1 MSITHLLLDI
11 EGTTCPVS
19 FVADVLF
26 PYARKALPGFLAAHA
41 EDPEIQDL
49 VAQAEE
55 AWLNDDHPS
64 AVALRSQSFQGDA
77 STRVAA
83 YLQDLIDRDVKLT
96 SLKDLQGR
104 IWRNGYAQGEL
115 VAPLYPD
122 VPESLQR
129 WHKSGLV
136 LAVYSSGSVPAQ
148 QLLYGHST
156 AGDLRALFSHW
167 FDTRVGSKQDERSYR
182 SIAEHMEVAPAD
194 VLFISDSLSE
204 LEAAASAGMTVL
216 FSDREG
222 NPGRDSGG
230 FERISDYRRLHP
242 ANGSQRS

>member
-1 MSITHLLLDI
+1 M
-11 EGTTCPVS
+11 
-19 FVADVLF
+19 
-26 PYARKALPGFLAAHA
+26 
-41 EDPEIQDL
+41 
-49 VAQAEE
+49 
-55 AWLNDDHPS
+55 
-64 AVALRSQSFQGDA
+64 
-77 STRVAA
+77 
-83 YLQDLIDRDVKLT
+83 
-96 SLKDLQGR
+96 
-104 IWRNGYAQGEL
+104 
-115 VAPLYPD
+115 
-122 VPESLQR
+122 
-129 WHKSGLV
+129 

-167 FDTRVGSKQDERSYR
+167 FDTRVGSKQDKRSYR
-182 SIAEHMEVAPAD
+182 SIAEHVEVAPAD